1 MPRTNGSTA
10 TVSPVRFPQL
20 LKSSEVTLTIDELA
34 CIVYASV
41 RAALDAHE
49 AHEEPS
55 SLWDAVVPAV
65 EQAVGRA

>member
-1 MPRTNGSTA
+1 MAIADSSTRA
-10 TVSPVRFPQL
+10 ARFVPL
-20 LKSSEVTLTIDELA
+20 SVLKSPEVTLTIDELA